1 MTSEPAGWS
10 WLVAQISEDTTTA
23 LYPSLSCPCCIH
35 PVLHSYKML
44 KCFNISEFKPKF
56 SEQNLEFGKR
66 KNVEFGKKI
75 SQWYLTQTH
84 IKPYF
89 KSHLSAEGYLQKNWD
104 ILYLIL
110 KMCVWVL
117 TDSAELLWWCSGE
130 GSGPP
135 CPLRALITP
144 LMAPPSYFASQHLNV
159 RGNTGNSIEN
169 RIKND
174 WWVPTTILVFEP
186 KNQDKRQT
194 INL

>member
-44 KCFNISEFKPKF
+44 KCFKISEFKPKF
-56 SEQNLEFGKR
+56 SEKTWSLEKE
-66 KNVEFGKKI
+66 KTWSLEKKFLSDIWLKHTLSHI
-75 SQWYLTQTH
+75 SNPT
-84 IKPYF
+84 
-89 KSHLSAEGYLQKNWD
+89 SLQKDICTKNWD
-104 ILYLIL
+104 VLFLIL

-144 LMAPPSYFASQHLNV
+144 LMALPSYFASQHLNV

-194 INL
+194 KNL